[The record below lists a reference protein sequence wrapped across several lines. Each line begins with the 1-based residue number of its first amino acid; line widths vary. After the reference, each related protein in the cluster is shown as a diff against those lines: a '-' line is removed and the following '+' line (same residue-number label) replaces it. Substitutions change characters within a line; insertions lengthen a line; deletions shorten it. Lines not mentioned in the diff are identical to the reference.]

1 MKRRLHIVCLLLFTL
16 IASNAHA
23 FSRIGVEPNGNL
35 LNDSIRTMD
44 YTAWNL
50 PKLITKT
57 TGSNAGS
64 TLAYDYDQ
72 SHARIKEVSTLH
84 GTTYYAGGYELVIP
98 ASSTAA
104 QNQTEERTYV
114 SSPEGT
120 IGVITQKTTANASG
134 GPTTS
139 TDTAAF

>member
-1 MKRRLHIVCLLLFTL
+1 MKRRLNFVCLLLFTL
-16 IASNAHA
+16 IAGNASA
-23 FSRIGVEPNGNL
+23 FSRIGYDAAGNL
-35 LNDSIRTMD
+35 QNDGIRTLQ

-57 TGSNAGS
+57 TGANAGS

-98 ASSTAA
+98 TSSTAA
-104 QNQTEERTYV
+104 QNQTEERT
-114 SSPEGT
+114 
-120 IGVITQKTTANASG
+120 
-134 GPTTS
+134 
-139 TDTAAF
+139 

>member
-35 LNDSIRTMD
+35 QNDSIRTMD

-57 TGSNAGS
+57 SGSNTGS
-64 TLAYDYDQ
+64 TLAYEYDA

-84 GTTYYAGGYELVIP
+84 GTTY
-98 ASSTAA
+98 
-104 QNQTEERTYV
+104 
-114 SSPEGT
+114 
-120 IGVITQKTTANASG
+120 
-134 GPTTS
+134 
-139 TDTAAF
+139 